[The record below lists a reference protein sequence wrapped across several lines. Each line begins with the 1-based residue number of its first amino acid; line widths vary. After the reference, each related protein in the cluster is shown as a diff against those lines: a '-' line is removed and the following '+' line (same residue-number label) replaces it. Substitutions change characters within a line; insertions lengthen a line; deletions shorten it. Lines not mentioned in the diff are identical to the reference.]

1 MNILYVT
8 GNYESVQKHL
18 AEAFM
23 RSGNDIKVFYY
34 RIRNKKEKPDL
45 LEHVLYYNSPFH
57 MRGPVLLLFRLKAAA
72 LWCAKRME
80 KKPDILHG
88 NMCFLDG
95 CICRYLSHIWH
106 VPYVLSVR
114 DTDMNSSYLWAVPW
128 LRRAGIRNLEQAKRI
143 LFLSEGYRE
152 MLLERLPKAAGDKIK
167 AKSGVIPNGIDP
179 YFLNHRYVRRTA
191 PEQIRIIFVGKIGKR
206 KNLELTTEAVRILR
220 KRGMQVSL
228 TAVGEIEDDAYR
240 DMIHDHAFITYIPKC
255 PMEDVAAHMRA
266 ADLFVM
272 PSHTESFGLVYA
284 EAMSQGLPVIY
295 TRGQGFDRQFP
306 DGTVGYAVSDTDS
319 AELAEKILLAMEHYT
334 ERSNRCTELA
344 GIFDWDRIANE
355 ILKTYRE

>member
-1 MNILYVT
+1 MKSGKIWKNWREKPCWTAKTSVLLKGYTIYKAKSDPHGNREGSGLNILYVT

-167 AKSGVIPNGIDP
+167 AK
-179 YFLNHRYVRRTA
+179 
-191 PEQIRIIFVGKIGKR
+191 
-206 KNLELTTEAVRILR
+206 
-220 KRGMQVSL
+220 
-228 TAVGEIEDDAYR
+228 
-240 DMIHDHAFITYIPKC
+240 
-255 PMEDVAAHMRA
+255 
-266 ADLFVM
+266 
-272 PSHTESFGLVYA
+272 
-284 EAMSQGLPVIY
+284 
-295 TRGQGFDRQFP
+295 
-306 DGTVGYAVSDTDS
+306 
-319 AELAEKILLAMEHYT
+319 
-334 ERSNRCTELA
+334 
-344 GIFDWDRIANE
+344 
-355 ILKTYRE
+355 